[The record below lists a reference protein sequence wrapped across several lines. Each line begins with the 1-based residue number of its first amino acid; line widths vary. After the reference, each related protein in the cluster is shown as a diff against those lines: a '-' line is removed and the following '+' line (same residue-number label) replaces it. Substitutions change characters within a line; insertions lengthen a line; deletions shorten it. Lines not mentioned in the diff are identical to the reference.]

1 MSLIEMLMGGDHRSI
16 GRADEVVELVIASPD
31 RFREIFEGILMDDS
45 LIRMRC
51 ADVAE
56 KVSKIRPDLLKPYK
70 YRLLEEVSK
79 INQQEVQW
87 HLAQMMSYLDYTKEE
102 EPKVVNILR
111 GMLSS
116 KSRIVVVS
124 SLDTLTELAIR
135 NPKLRDSV
143 LENIEQAMKTG
154 SPAVRSRGKRLLE
167 RISGDN

>member
-1 MSLIEMLMGGDHRSI
+1 MLKGGDHRSI
-16 GRADEVVELVIASPD
+16 GRADEVVELVLASPD

-56 KVSKIRPDLLKPYK
+56 KVSKNCPDLLKPYK

-87 HLAQMMSYLDYTKEE
+87 HLAQMMSYLDYTKKEE
-102 EPKVVNILR
+102 AKVVNILR

-116 KSRIVVVS
+116 KSMIVVVS

-143 LENIEQAMKTG
+143 LENIGQAMKTG
-154 SPAVRSRGKRLLE
+154 SPAVRSRGKRLLG
-167 RISGDN
+167 RILGDN